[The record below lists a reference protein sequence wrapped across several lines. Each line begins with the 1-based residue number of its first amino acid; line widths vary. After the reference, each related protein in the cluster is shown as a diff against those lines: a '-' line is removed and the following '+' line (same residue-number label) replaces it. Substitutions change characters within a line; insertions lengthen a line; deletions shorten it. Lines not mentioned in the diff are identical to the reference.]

1 MAMTVQRRK
10 DTKVPRVFMHK
21 IADIRGG
28 VSVKISELGGDYLHE
43 GAVLSAAD
51 NGICHVVKIAEVVE
65 QAEDS
70 ATAIKVKKGHNF
82 VIGNIVMADE
92 GKNAYAI
99 TGIDTTGS
107 KTYDTITVKTTL
119 GEVIPIGGF
128 LIEAKAEST
137 ATTSALKYIPQSM
150 VGTGKPIVSGQNI
163 DTDAWVIGVTKG
175 RALPDCVA
183 KYLKCIVNY

>member
-65 QAEDS
+65 QAENS

-128 LIEAKAEST
+128 LIEAKAESS
-137 ATTSALKYIPQSM
+137 ATSSALKYIPQSM

-175 RALPDCVA
+175 RALPECVA
-183 KYLKCIVNY
+183 KHLKCIVNY

>member
-1 MAMTVQRRK
+1 MTVQRRK
-10 DTKVPRVFMHK
+10 DTKIPRVFMHK
-21 IADIRGG
+21 VADIRGG

-65 QAEDS
+65 QAENN

-82 VIGNIVMADE
+82 VIGNFVMADE

-99 TGIDTTGS
+99 TGIDTTGN

-183 KYLKCIVNY
+183 KHLKCIVNY

>member
-65 QAEDS
+65 QAENS

-92 GKNAYAI
+92 GEKAYAI

-119 GEVIPIGGF
+119 GEVIPIGSF